1 MVFDSFDKE
10 SLRSCELY
18 EDLSQSVEFS
28 AIFFKHIGEF
38 QVGAMLEEME
48 FCLFVFFGEFIDEFC
63 ELFVIFGEFQ
73 K

>member
-1 MVFDSFDKE
+1 MGFDSFDKE

-28 AIFFKHIGEF
+28 AIFFKHIGKF
-38 QVGAMLEEME
+38 QIGTMLEEME
-48 FCLFVFFGEFIDEFC
+48 FGSFVFFSEFVDEFC
-63 ELFVIFGEFQ
+63 ELFVVFREFQ